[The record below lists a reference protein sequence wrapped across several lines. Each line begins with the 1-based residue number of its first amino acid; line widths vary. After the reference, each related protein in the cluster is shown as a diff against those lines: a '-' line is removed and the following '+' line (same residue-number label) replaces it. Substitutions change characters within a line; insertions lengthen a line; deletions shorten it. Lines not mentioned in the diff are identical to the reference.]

1 MRGNNCVLCVLIF
14 LQMLKYG
21 RKCSTNEELAQNI
34 RAHIIERAESGR
46 SRSPMTVREKMVKM
60 RILRQQNEQKPPS
73 QSTASVQNLTTQ
85 SLQARRR
92 LATMLMILALV
103 FAISWLPYVA
113 YRVYLVFA
121 SNADMDKMKL
131 FIPFCLLLGHMH
143 SAINPIVYWSMNRQ
157 AIQINISFKAMLP
170 WNWCKSRNSCI
181 RRYINIFRRDDD
193 DHYSR
198 SSTTNEAQL
207 GVFHPRFTRPRN
219 YNGPPYPY

>member
-1 MRGNNCVLCVLIF
+1 
-14 LQMLKYG
+14 MLKYG

-46 SRSPMTVREKMVKM
+46 FRSPASLRQKMVKM
-60 RILRQQNEQKPPS
+60 KILKHQVEPQTPAATPPPAPPPPPS
-73 QSTASVQNLTTQ
+73 IHNLNTQ

-121 SNADMDKMKL
+121 SNPNIDVMKL
-131 FIPFCLLLGHMH
+131 LIPFCLLIGHMH
-143 SAINPIVYWSMNRQ
+143 SAINPIVYWFMNRQ

-170 WNWCKSRNSCI
+170 WNWCRSKNSCI
-181 RRYINIFRRDDD
+181 RRYINYFRRDDD

-207 GVFHPRFTRPRN
+207 GAFHPRFTRPRN
-219 YNGPPYPY
+219 YDGPPYPY